1 MRQTTSILFFARKTT
16 KLKNGESPIFVRI
29 TIDGQ
34 RLDIS
39 LKRSIDSK
47 FWDSNKGKCKGNSLK
62 AKENN
67 RYIHYMN
74 EKLLKIINNLEI
86 QEELNCKNVKACL
99 NHENDDHS
107 IISIFKKHNER
118 CEKRIGIDMAAGT
131 VERYRTCLKHT
142 QDFIKIQYN
151 LKDLPLNKINHQFI
165 IDFEHYF
172 RTIRKCS
179 TNTTFKY
186 LKNFKKITNWALA
199 NEWMRSDPFAK
210 IKFKMEKV
218 DKEYLDDE
226 ELNKLM
232 AKEFEIRRLEIIKDL
247 YLFCCFTGLAF
258 SDVKSLSQ
266 EQIVKG
272 IDGNLW
278 IKGKRRKTKVE
289 FEIPLFEIP
298 KAILTKYKDDPTC
311 KIQHKL
317 LPVPSNQK
325 MNAYLKEIADLCGI
339 NKNLST
345 HSARHTFATTVT
357 LGNNLNI
364 KAISK
369 MMGHTNTRM
378 TENYARASEK
388 LISNEMSKIKGM
400 YQYV

>member
-16 KLKNGESPIFVRI
+16 KLKNGESPIFIRI
-29 TIDGQ
+29 TVDGQ

-47 FWDSNKGKCKGNSLK
+47 FWDSNKGKCKGNSIK

-67 RYIHYMN
+67 RYIHFMD
-74 EKLLKIINNLEI
+74 EKLLKIINDLEI
-86 QEELNCKNVKACL
+86 QEDLNCKNVKASL
-99 NHENDDHS
+99 NQENDDRS
-107 IISIFKKHNER
+107 IISIFQKHNER
-118 CEKRIGIDMAAGT
+118 CEKRIGIDMAEGT

-142 QDFIKIQYN
+142 KDFLKQQYHVS
-151 LKDLPLNKINHQFI
+151 DLPLNKINHQFI
-165 IDFEHYF
+165 TDFEHYF

-199 NEWMRSDPFAK
+199 NEWMRSYPFAK

-218 DKEYLDDE
+218 DKGFLDDE

-232 AKEFEIRRLEIIKDL
+232 EKNFEIKRLEVIKDL

-258 SDVKSLSQ
+258 TDVKSLNQ
-266 EQIVKG
+266 EHIVKG
-272 IDGNLW
+272 IDGNQW
-278 IKGKRRKTKVE
+278 IKSKRQKTKVE
-289 FEIPLFEIP
+289 FEIPLFDIP
-298 KAILTKYKDDPTC
+298 TAILEKYKDDPIC
-311 KIQHKL
+311 MIQHKL
-317 LPVPSNQK
+317 LPVASNQK

-388 LISNEMSKIKGM
+388 LISNEMSKIQGM

>member
-29 TIDGQ
+29 TINGQ

-39 LKRSIDSK
+39 LKRSIDAK
-47 FWDSNKGKCKGNSLK
+47 FWDSSKGKCKGNSLK
-62 AKENN
+62 TKENN
-67 RYIHYMN
+67 RYIHYME
-74 EKLLKIINNLEI
+74 EKLLKIISDLEI
-86 QEELNCKNVKACL
+86 QEELCCKNVKACL
-99 NHENDDHS
+99 NQENEDLS
-107 IISIFKKHNER
+107 IISIFQRHNER
-118 CEKRIGIDMAAGT
+118 CEKRIGIDMAEGT
-131 VERYRTCLKHT
+131 LERYRTCLKHT
-142 QDFIKIQYN
+142 LDFIKTQYN
-151 LKDLPLNKINHQFI
+151 LKDLPLTKINHQFI
-165 IDFEHYF
+165 TDFEHYF
-172 RTIRKCS
+172 RTERKCS

-218 DKEYLDDE
+218 DKEFLDDE

-232 AKEFEIRRLEIIKDL
+232 VKTFDIKRLEIIKDL

-258 SDVKSLSQ
+258 SDVKSLNKDH
-266 EQIVKG
+266 IVKG
-272 IDGNLW
+272 IDSNQW
-278 IKGKRRKTKVE
+278 IKSKRRKTKVE
-289 FEIPLFEIP
+289 FEIPLFDIP
-298 KAILTKYKDDPTC
+298 KAILAKYKDDPIC
-311 KIQHKL
+311 KIQQKL

-325 MNAYLKEIADLCGI
+325 MNAYLKEIADICGI

-388 LISNEMSKIKGM
+388 LISNEMSKIEGM